1 MGEKYEISILFKM
14 VDQFTGGTGKVGEAL
29 ARLQSKVSSLGHRL
43 SSMGK
48 DLSLKLTAPL
58 MLLGGL
64 AVKEAAEQEVFAASL
79 EKVAGSAK
87 NAWDMVE
94 RLEEFAAK
102 TPFEME
108 GLVATTKRLLIMGVA
123 EDELMGKMKMLSD
136 LAVGSGMSFEEL
148 ALHYGKVVERGKA
161 TSRELV
167 GMSAAGIPI
176 MDMIQKQFH
185 LTEEQMMEAA
195 GKGKI
200 TSAIFLKVLEKLT
213 REGGIYAG
221 ETERRAKTLTGIFH
235 RLKANTIR
243 ILEDIGT
250 KIIEVFDLKGVLTK
264 VLEFVGRAR
273 EAFEDFAATHPKLLK
288 LVLVL
293 TAMAAALGP
302 MLVGLGAFIIAI
314 AAIAGVSGLGLIIVA
329 LAAVGIAVAAAVIY
343 WDEFKA
349 ALERMYGAVYHV
361 FSVFESMIR
370 DNIIT
375 PIKEALEWVDK
386 AIEKIPFISVLRKT
400 VAGAGDADP
409 GLAAARIETIWGAGA
424 EKSALR
430 DIWNGVGLAAPTE
443 SYIYI
448 KVSADNGSTATVT
461 RVRNIGDPKVK
472 IDTVSYVGWG
482 DLVR

>member
-1 MGEKYEISILFKM
+1 MAQGNGTGGGVAEKYEISILFRM
-14 VDQFTGGTGKVGEAL
+14 VDELTGGTGKVGEAL
-29 ARLQSKVSSLGHRL
+29 ARLQSRVSSLGHSI
-43 SSMGK
+43 SSVGK

-58 MLLGGL
+58 TLLGGL

-87 NAWDMVE
+87 KAWDMVE
-94 RLEEFAAK
+94 RLEDFAAK

-136 LAVGSGMSFEEL
+136 IAVGSGMSFEEL

-167 GMSAAGIPI
+167 GMSAMGIPI

-185 LTEEQMMEAA
+185 LTEEQLMEAA

-200 TSAIFLKVLEKLT
+200 SSAIFLKALEKLT

-235 RLKANTIR
+235 SLKINTMR
-243 ILEDIGT
+243 ALQDIGN
-250 KIIEVFDLKGVLTK
+250 KLIEVFDLKGVLTK
-264 VLEFVGRAR
+264 LLEGVGKAKVV
-273 EAFEDFAATHPKLLK
+273 FEDFAATHPKLLK
-288 LVLVL
+288 LVFVL

-302 MLVGLGAFIIAI
+302 MLVGLGAFMIAI

-329 LAAVGIAVAAAVIY
+329 LAGVAAGVAAAVIY
-343 WDEFKA
+343 WDEVVAAWNKIGAAIQSAYDWMQKFYDLVAKA
-349 ALERMYGAVYHV
+349 PEAILRFFSPSAPGGFYSNTIPEAAPAGPSIASILTGAAT
-361 FSVFESMIR
+361 SRAS
-370 DNIIT
+370 
-375 PIKEALEWVDK
+375 
-386 AIEKIPFISVLRKT
+386 
-400 VAGAGDADP
+400 AGAYGGNLGEA
-409 GLAAARIETIWGAGA
+409 TV
-424 EKSALR
+424 
-430 DIWNGVGLAAPTE
+430 N
-443 SYIYI
+443 I
-448 KVSADNGSTATVT
+448 KVSADPGTTATVEDSHGRGGT
-461 RVRNIGDPKVK
+461 RVKV
-472 IDTVSYVGWG
+472 DTVGYVGWG